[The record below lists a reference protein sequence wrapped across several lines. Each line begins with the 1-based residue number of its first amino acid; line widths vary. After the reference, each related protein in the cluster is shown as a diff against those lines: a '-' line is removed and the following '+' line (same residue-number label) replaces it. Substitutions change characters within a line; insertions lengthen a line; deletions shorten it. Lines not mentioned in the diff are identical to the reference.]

1 MELNASTQVNNH
13 DSMANMMKQIG
24 KARLQREVLADPSM
38 AAKLVK
44 VESTM
49 TYNSNGEVVQAVSTD
64 LGQA

>member
-1 MELNASTQVNNH
+1 MELNASATVKTQ

-24 KARLQREVLADPSM
+24 KAHLKREVMADPGM

-49 TYNSNGEVVQAVSTD
+49 TYNSSGEVVQAVSTD